1 MSNRFNYKQIIKF
14 FKQKRNYAIIKL
26 KIDVEAGR
34 GFYFFNSVSAASE
47 EGRTE
52 LSSMPWRTAPSG
64 GG

>member
-14 FKQKRNYAIIKL
+14 SKQKRNYEIIKL

-34 GFYFFNSVSAASE
+34 GFYSFNSVSATSG

-52 LSSMPWRTAPSG
+52 LSSMP
-64 GG
+64 